1 MSLEIPRIS
10 AKSSLVPLGLDKD
23 ETVEVPP
30 VSQPMQAGWYKFGP
44 APGEVG
50 PAVILGHVDGDKKP
64 GIFFRL
70 RELKPGDEILVARQ
84 DGKTAKF
91 VVQQLDQI
99 AKSEFPEEQV
109 YGDTGQPE
117 LRLITC
123 GGAFDRTEH
132 SYKDNIIVYATL
144 AT

>member
-1 MSLEIPRIS
+1 M
-10 AKSSLVPLGLDKD
+10 
-23 ETVEVPP
+23 EVPP